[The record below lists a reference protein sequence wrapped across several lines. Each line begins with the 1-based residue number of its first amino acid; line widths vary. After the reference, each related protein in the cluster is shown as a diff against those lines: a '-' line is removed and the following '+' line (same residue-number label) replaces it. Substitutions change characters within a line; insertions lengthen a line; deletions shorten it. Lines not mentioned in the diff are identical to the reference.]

1 MKDTFNMKYKLL
13 ISIAFSLFWMA
24 NLSGQTFTP
33 ESVPNT
39 MIQNNT
45 HISDP
50 ANILDEATYEQ
61 INSKLTFLE
70 DSVGS
75 EVALVM
81 LPSIGE
87 AVPKDFAYKLFNLW
101 GIGKSGSDNGLLI
114 LFVLDQKRVE
124 FETGNGLESILP
136 DAICKRIITN
146 EMIPFFKNE
155 AYGEGLLKGINA
167 ISTIIQ
173 NPENVVEFQEKENK
187 GEGGSFLEIY
197 GYLTAF
203 INGII
208 LLLLGRSFKKDEIPY
223 KKYHTLKKYNI
234 TPLAFIF
241 PIPFLGILWF
251 VRKEM
256 KKWRNT
262 PPQEPHGVKLS
273 KEQENKSN
281 NHLNSGQS
289 KEAELGVAEYDVWIG
304 EGVEP
309 TILRYVKSPKS
320 YIKCPS
326 CKFQTEKLTNS
337 STIRAATYSNT
348 GEELQRFTCLHCG
361 NQREQINT
369 IPKKVRSS
377 NGGSGGGRSGGG
389 SWGGGRSSGG
399 GAGGSW

>member
-1 MKDTFNMKYKLL
+1 MKYKFLP
-13 ISIAFSLFWMA
+13 IIAFSLFWMA

-39 MIQNNT
+39 KIQNNSY
-45 HISDP
+45 ISDP
-50 ANILDEATYEQ
+50 SNILDEETYNQ
-61 INSKLTFLE
+61 INNQLTFLE
-70 DSVGS
+70 DSVGNQ
-75 EVALVM
+75 VALVM

-101 GIGKSGSDNGLLI
+101 GIGKSGADNGLLI

-146 EMIPFFKNE
+146 ELIPSFKNE

-167 ISTIIQ
+167 ISSIIQ
-173 NPENVVEFQEKENK
+173 NPENAVEYEENENK
-187 GEGGSFLEIY
+187 GEGGFFLELY

-203 INGII
+203 VNGII
-208 LLLLGRSFKKDEIPY
+208 LLLLGRSFKKDETPY
-223 KKYHTLKKYNI
+223 NKYHTLKKYNI

-262 PPQEPHGVKLS
+262 PPQEPHGVQLS
-273 KEQENKSN
+273 KEQENRSN
-281 NHLNSGQS
+281 NYLNSGQS
-289 KEAELGVAEYDVWIG
+289 KEAELGVAEYDVWVG

-309 TILRYVKSPKS
+309 SILRYVKSPKS
-320 YIKCPS
+320 YVKCPS
-326 CKFQTEKLTNS
+326 CKFQTEKLANS
-337 STIRAATYSNT
+337 TTIRAATYSNT
-348 GEELQRFTCLHCG
+348 GEELLRYSCLHCG

-377 NGGSGGGRSGGG
+377 SGGSGGGRSGGG

>member
-1 MKDTFNMKYKLL
+1 MKSKFL
-13 ISIAFSLFWMA
+13 ISIAFSLLWMA
-24 NLSGQTFTP
+24 NLSGQSFTP

-39 MIQNNT
+39 KIQNNSY
-45 HISDP
+45 ISDP
-50 ANILDEATYEQ
+50 SNILDEETYNQ

-81 LPSIGE
+81 LPSIDE

-101 GIGKSGSDNGLLI
+101 GIGKKGSDNGLLI

-146 EMIPFFKNE
+146 ELIPSFKNE
-155 AYGEGLLKGINA
+155 AYGEGLLKGVNA
-167 ISTIIQ
+167 ISSIIQ
-173 NPENVVEFQEKENK
+173 NPNNAIEYEEKENK
-187 GEGGSFLEIY
+187 GEGGFFLQMY

-203 INGII
+203 VNGII
-208 LLLLGRSFKKDEIPY
+208 LLLLGRSFKKDETPY
-223 KKYHTLKKYNI
+223 KKYHTLKQYNI

-273 KEQENKSN
+273 KEQENKSYSY
-281 NHLNSGQS
+281 LNTGQS
-289 KEAELGVAEYDVWIG
+289 KEIELGVAEYDVWVG

-320 YIKCPS
+320 YTKCPS
-326 CKFQTEKLTNS
+326 CKFQTEKLANS
-337 STIRAATYSNT
+337 TTLRAATYSNT
-348 GEELQRFTCLHCG
+348 GEELLRYTCLHCG
-361 NQREQINT
+361 NQREKINI

-377 NGGSGGGRSGGG
+377 SGSSGSGGSSGGG

>member
-1 MKDTFNMKYKLL
+1 MKCKFL
-13 ISIAFSLFWMA
+13 ISIAFSIFWIA
-24 NLSGQTFTP
+24 NVSGQSFTP
-33 ESVPNT
+33 ETVPNT
-39 MIQNNT
+39 KIQNNSY
-45 HISDP
+45 ISDP
-50 ANILDEATYEQ
+50 SKILDEETYNQ
-61 INSKLTFLE
+61 INNQLTFLE

-101 GIGKSGSDNGLLI
+101 GIGKKGSDNGLLI

-124 FETGNGLESILP
+124 FETGNGLESVLP

-146 EMIPFFKNE
+146 ELIPSFKNE
-155 AYGEGLLKGINA
+155 AYGEGLLKGVNA
-167 ISTIIQ
+167 ISSIIL
-173 NPENVVEFQEKENK
+173 NPKNAVEYEEKENK
-187 GEGGSFLEIY
+187 GEEGFFLELY

-203 INGII
+203 VNGII
-208 LLLLGRSFKKDEIPY
+208 LLLLGRSFKKNETPY
-223 KKYHTLKKYNI
+223 NKYHTLKKYNI

-273 KEQENKSN
+273 KEQENRSHG
-281 NHLNSGQS
+281 HLNTGQS
-289 KEAELGVAEYDVWIG
+289 KEAELGVAEYDVWVG
-304 EGVEP
+304 DGVEP
-309 TILRYVKSPKS
+309 TILRYIKSPKS
-320 YIKCPS
+320 YTKCPS
-326 CKFQTEKLTNS
+326 CNFQTEKLTS
-337 STIRAATYSNT
+337 STTLRAATYSNT
-348 GEELQRFTCLHCG
+348 GEELLRYACLHCG
-361 NQREQINT
+361 NQREKINI

-377 NGGSGGGRSGGG
+377 SSGGSGGGRSGG

>member
-1 MKDTFNMKYKLL
+1 MKCKFL
-13 ISIAFSLFWMA
+13 ISIAFSIFWIA
-24 NLSGQTFTP
+24 NVSGQSFTP
-33 ESVPNT
+33 ETVPNT
-39 MIQNNT
+39 KIQNNSY
-45 HISDP
+45 ISDP
-50 ANILDEATYEQ
+50 SKILDEETYNQ
-61 INSKLTFLE
+61 INNQLTFLE
-70 DSVGS
+70 DSVGNQ
-75 EVALVM
+75 VALVM

-101 GIGKSGSDNGLLI
+101 GIGKKGSDNGLLI

-146 EMIPFFKNE
+146 ELIPSFKNE
-155 AYGEGLLKGINA
+155 AYGEGLLKGVNA
-167 ISTIIQ
+167 ISSIIQ
-173 NPENVVEFQEKENK
+173 NPENAVEFEEKENK
-187 GEGGSFLEIY
+187 GEGGFFLEMY

-203 INGII
+203 VNSII
-208 LLLLGRSFKKDEIPY
+208 LLLLGRSFKKDETPY
-223 KKYHTLKKYNI
+223 NKYHTLKKYNL

-273 KEQENKSN
+273 KEQENSSN
-281 NHLNSGQS
+281 SHLNTGQS
-289 KEAELGVAEYDVWIG
+289 KEAELGVAEYDVWVG
-304 EGVEP
+304 DGVEP
-309 TILRYVKSPKS
+309 TILRYIKSPKS
-320 YIKCPS
+320 YTKCPS
-326 CKFQTEKLTNS
+326 CNFQTEKLTS
-337 STIRAATYSNT
+337 STTLRAATYSNT
-348 GEELQRFTCLHCG
+348 GEELLRYACLHCG
-361 NQREQINT
+361 NQRENINI

-377 NGGSGGGRSGGG
+377 SSGGSGGGRSGG

>member
-1 MKDTFNMKYKLL
+1 
-13 ISIAFSLFWMA
+13 
-24 NLSGQTFTP
+24 
-33 ESVPNT
+33 
-39 MIQNNT
+39 
-45 HISDP
+45 
-50 ANILDEATYEQ
+50 
-61 INSKLTFLE
+61 
-70 DSVGS
+70 
-75 EVALVM
+75 VALV
-81 LPSIGE
+81 LLTSIGE

-124 FETGNGLESILP
+124 FETGNGLESVLP

-146 EMIPFFKNE
+146 ELIPSFKNE

-167 ISTIIQ
+167 ISSIIQ
-173 NPENVVEFQEKENK
+173 NPENAVEYEEKENK
-187 GEGGSFLEIY
+187 GEGGFFLELY

-203 INGII
+203 VNGII
-208 LLLLGRSFKKDEIPY
+208 LLLLGRSFKKVETPY
-223 KKYHTLKKYNI
+223 NKYHTLKKYNI

-273 KEQENKSN
+273 KEQENRSN
-281 NHLNSGQS
+281 NYLNSGQS
-289 KEAELGVAEYDVWIG
+289 KEAELGVAEYDVWVG

-320 YIKCPS
+320 YTKCPS
-326 CKFQTEKLTNS
+326 CKFQTEKLASS
-337 STIRAATYSNT
+337 STLRAATYSNT
-348 GEELQRFTCLHCG
+348 GEELLRYSCLHCG
-361 NQREQINT
+361 NQQEKVNI

-377 NGGSGGGRSGGG
+377 SGGSGGGRSGG

>member
-1 MKDTFNMKYKLL
+1 MKCKFF
-13 ISIAFSLFWMA
+13 ISIVFSLFWMA
-24 NLSGQTFTP
+24 NLYGQTFTP

-39 MIQNNT
+39 KIQNDSY
-45 HISDP
+45 ISDP
-50 ANILDEATYEQ
+50 SNILDEETYNQ
-61 INSKLTFLE
+61 INNQLTFLE
-70 DSVGS
+70 DSVGNQ
-75 EVALVM
+75 VALVM

-101 GIGKSGSDNGLLI
+101 GIGKSGADNGLLI

-124 FETGNGLESILP
+124 FETGNGLESVLP

-146 EMIPFFKNE
+146 ELIPSFKNE

-167 ISTIIQ
+167 ISSIIL
-173 NPENVVEFQEKENK
+173 NPKNAIEYELKENK
-187 GEGGSFLEIY
+187 GEEGFFLEMY

-203 INGII
+203 VNGII
-208 LLLLGRSFKKDEIPY
+208 LLLLGRSFKKDETPY
-223 KKYHTLKKYNI
+223 NKYHTLKKYNI

-241 PIPFLGILWF
+241 PIPFIGILWF

-273 KEQENKSN
+273 KEQENRS
-281 NHLNSGQS
+281 HSYLNTGQS
-289 KEAELGVAEYDVWIG
+289 KEAELGVAEYDVWVG

-309 TILRYVKSPKS
+309 TILRYIKSPKS
-320 YIKCPS
+320 YTKCPS
-326 CKFQTEKLTNS
+326 CKFQTEKLAS
-337 STIRAATYSNT
+337 STTLRAATYSNT
-348 GEELQRFTCLHCG
+348 GEELLRYACLHCG
-361 NQREQINT
+361 NQREKINI

-377 NGGSGGGRSGGG
+377 SSGGSGGGRSGG

>member
-1 MKDTFNMKYKLL
+1 MKCKFL
-13 ISIAFSLFWMA
+13 ISIAFSFFWIA
-24 NLSGQTFTP
+24 NLSGQSFTP
-33 ESVPNT
+33 ESVPNIK
-39 MIQNNT
+39 IQNNS

-50 ANILDEATYEQ
+50 SNILDEETYNQ
-61 INSKLTFLE
+61 IDSKLTFLE

-87 AVPKDFAYKLFNLW
+87 AVPKDFAYKLFTLW
-101 GIGKSGSDNGLLI
+101 GIGKKGSDNGLLI

-124 FETGNGLESILP
+124 FETGNGLESVLP

-146 EMIPFFKNE
+146 ELIPSFKNE
-155 AYGEGLLKGINA
+155 AYGEGLLKGVNA
-167 ISTIIQ
+167 ISSIIL
-173 NPENVVEFQEKENK
+173 NPKNAVEYEEKENK
-187 GEGGSFLEIY
+187 GEEGFFLEMY

-203 INGII
+203 VNGII
-208 LLLLGRSFKKDEIPY
+208 LLLLGRSFKKNETPY
-223 KKYHTLKKYNI
+223 NKYHTLKKYNI

-273 KEQENKSN
+273 KEQENKS
-281 NHLNSGQS
+281 HSYLNTGQS
-289 KEAELGVAEYDVWIG
+289 KEAELGVAEYDVWVG
-304 EGVEP
+304 DGVEP
-309 TILRYVKSPKS
+309 TILRYIKSPKS
-320 YIKCPS
+320 YTKCPS
-326 CKFQTEKLTNS
+326 CNFQTEKLTS
-337 STIRAATYSNT
+337 STTLRAATYSNT
-348 GEELQRFTCLHCG
+348 GEELLRYACLHCG
-361 NQREQINT
+361 NQREKINI
-369 IPKKVRSS
+369 IPKKIRSS
-377 NGGSGGGRSGGG
+377 SSGGSGGGRSGG

>member
-1 MKDTFNMKYKLL
+1 MKCKFL
-13 ISIAFSLFWMA
+13 ISIAFSLFWIA
-24 NLSGQTFTP
+24 NLSGQSFTP
-33 ESVPNT
+33 ETVPNIK
-39 MIQNNT
+39 IQNNS

-50 ANILDEATYEQ
+50 SNILDEETYNQ
-61 INSKLTFLE
+61 IDSKLTFLE

-101 GIGKSGSDNGLLI
+101 GIGKKGLDNGLLI

-124 FETGNGLESILP
+124 FETGNGLESVLP

-146 EMIPFFKNE
+146 ELIPSFKNE
-155 AYGEGLLKGINA
+155 AYGEGLLKGVNA
-167 ISTIIQ
+167 ISSIIQ
-173 NPENVVEFQEKENK
+173 NPENAVEFEEKENK
-187 GEGGSFLEIY
+187 GEGGFFLEMY

-203 INGII
+203 VNGII
-208 LLLLGRSFKKDEIPY
+208 LLLLGRSFKKDETPY
-223 KKYHTLKKYNI
+223 NKYHTLKKYNI

-273 KEQENKSN
+273 KEQENRSHS
-281 NHLNSGQS
+281 HLNTGQS
-289 KEAELGVAEYDVWIG
+289 KEAELGVAEYDVWVG
-304 EGVEP
+304 DGVEP
-309 TILRYVKSPKS
+309 TILRYIKSPKS
-320 YIKCPS
+320 YTKCPS
-326 CKFQTEKLTNS
+326 CNFQTEKLTS
-337 STIRAATYSNT
+337 STTLRAATYSNT
-348 GEELQRFTCLHCG
+348 GEELLRYACLHCG
-361 NQREQINT
+361 NQREKINI

-377 NGGSGGGRSGGG
+377 SSGGSGGGRSGG

>member
-1 MKDTFNMKYKLL
+1 MKCKFL
-13 ISIAFSLFWMA
+13 ISIVFSLFWMA
-24 NLSGQTFTP
+24 NLYGQTFTP

-39 MIQNNT
+39 KIQNDSY
-45 HISDP
+45 ISDP
-50 ANILDEATYEQ
+50 SNILDEETYNQ
-61 INSKLTFLE
+61 INNQLTFLE
-70 DSVGS
+70 DSVGNQ
-75 EVALVM
+75 VALVM

-101 GIGKSGSDNGLLI
+101 GIGKSGADNGLLI

-124 FETGNGLESILP
+124 FETGNGLESVLP

-146 EMIPFFKNE
+146 ELIPSFKNE

-167 ISTIIQ
+167 ISSIIL
-173 NPENVVEFQEKENK
+173 NPKNAIEYEEKENK
-187 GEGGSFLEIY
+187 GEEGFFLEMY

-203 INGII
+203 VNGII
-208 LLLLGRSFKKDEIPY
+208 LLLLGRSFKKDETPY
-223 KKYHTLKKYNI
+223 NKYHTLKKYNI

-241 PIPFLGILWF
+241 PIPFIGILWF

-273 KEQENKSN
+273 KEQENRS
-281 NHLNSGQS
+281 HSYLNTGQS
-289 KEAELGVAEYDVWIG
+289 KEAELGVAEYDVWVG

-309 TILRYVKSPKS
+309 TILRYIKSPKS
-320 YIKCPS
+320 YTKCPS
-326 CKFQTEKLTNS
+326 CKFQTEKLAS
-337 STIRAATYSNT
+337 STTLRAATYSNT
-348 GEELQRFTCLHCG
+348 GEELLRYACLHCG
-361 NQREQINT
+361 NQREKINI

-377 NGGSGGGRSGGG
+377 SSGGSGGGRSGG

>member
-1 MKDTFNMKYKLL
+1 MKCKFL
-13 ISIAFSLFWMA
+13 ISIVFSLFWMA
-24 NLSGQTFTP
+24 NLYGQTFTP

-39 MIQNNT
+39 KIQNDSY
-45 HISDP
+45 ISDP
-50 ANILDEATYEQ
+50 SNILDEETYNQ
-61 INSKLTFLE
+61 INNQLTFLE
-70 DSVGS
+70 DSVGNQ
-75 EVALVM
+75 VALVM

-101 GIGKSGSDNGLLI
+101 GIGKSGADNGLLI

-124 FETGNGLESILP
+124 FETGNGLESVLP

-146 EMIPFFKNE
+146 ELIPSFKNK

-167 ISTIIQ
+167 ISSIIL
-173 NPENVVEFQEKENK
+173 NPKNAIEYEEKENK
-187 GEGGSFLEIY
+187 GEEGFFLEMY

-203 INGII
+203 VNGII
-208 LLLLGRSFKKDEIPY
+208 LLLLGRSFKKDETPY
-223 KKYHTLKKYNI
+223 NKYHTLKKYNI

-241 PIPFLGILWF
+241 PIPFIGILWF

-273 KEQENKSN
+273 KEQENRS
-281 NHLNSGQS
+281 HSYLNTGQS
-289 KEAELGVAEYDVWIG
+289 KEAELGVAEYDVWVG

-309 TILRYVKSPKS
+309 TILRYIKSPKS
-320 YIKCPS
+320 YTKCPS
-326 CKFQTEKLTNS
+326 CKFQTEKLAS
-337 STIRAATYSNT
+337 STTLRAATYSNT
-348 GEELQRFTCLHCG
+348 GEELLRYACLHCG
-361 NQREQINT
+361 NQREKINI

-377 NGGSGGGRSGGG
+377 SSGGSGGGRSGG

>member
-1 MKDTFNMKYKLL
+1 MKCKFF
-13 ISIAFSLFWMA
+13 ISIVFSLFWMA
-24 NLSGQTFTP
+24 NLYGQTFTP

-39 MIQNNT
+39 KIQNDSY
-45 HISDP
+45 ISDP
-50 ANILDEATYEQ
+50 SNILDEETYNQ
-61 INSKLTFLE
+61 INNQLTFLE
-70 DSVGS
+70 DSVGNQ
-75 EVALVM
+75 VALVM

-87 AVPKDFAYKLFNLW
+87 AVPKDLAYKLFNLW
-101 GIGKSGSDNGLLI
+101 GIGKSGADNGLLI

-124 FETGNGLESILP
+124 FETGNGLESVLP

-146 EMIPFFKNE
+146 ELIPSFKNE

-167 ISTIIQ
+167 ISSIIL
-173 NPENVVEFQEKENK
+173 NPKNAIEYEEKENK
-187 GEGGSFLEIY
+187 GEEGFFLEMY

-203 INGII
+203 VNGII
-208 LLLLGRSFKKDEIPY
+208 LLLLGRSFKKNETPY
-223 KKYHTLKKYNI
+223 NKYHTLKKYNI

-241 PIPFLGILWF
+241 PIPFIGILWF

-273 KEQENKSN
+273 KEQENRS
-281 NHLNSGQS
+281 HSYLNTGQS
-289 KEAELGVAEYDVWIG
+289 KEAELGVAEYDVWVG

-309 TILRYVKSPKS
+309 TILRYIKSPKS
-320 YIKCPS
+320 YTKCPS
-326 CKFQTEKLTNS
+326 CKFHTEKLAS
-337 STIRAATYSNT
+337 STTLRAATYSNT
-348 GEELQRFTCLHCG
+348 GEELLRYACLHCG
-361 NQREQINT
+361 NQREKINI

-377 NGGSGGGRSGGG
+377 SSGGSGGGRSGG

>member
-1 MKDTFNMKYKLL
+1 MKCKFL
-13 ISIAFSLFWMA
+13 ISIAFSLFWIA
-24 NLSGQTFTP
+24 NLSGQSFTP

-39 MIQNNT
+39 KIQNNSY
-45 HISDP
+45 ISDP
-50 ANILDEATYEQ
+50 SNILDEETYNQ

-70 DSVGS
+70 DSIGS

-101 GIGKSGSDNGLLI
+101 GIGEKGSDNGLLI

-146 EMIPFFKNE
+146 ELIPSFKNE
-155 AYGEGLLKGINA
+155 AYGEGLLKGVIA
-167 ISTIIQ
+167 ISSIIQ
-173 NPENVVEFQEKENK
+173 NPKNAVEFEEKENK
-187 GEGGSFLEIY
+187 GEGGFFLEMY

-203 INGII
+203 VNGII
-208 LLLLGRSFKKDEIPY
+208 LLLLGRSFKKNETPY
-223 KKYHTLKKYNI
+223 NKYHTLKKYNI

-273 KEQENKSN
+273 KEQENRSQS
-281 NHLNSGQS
+281 HLNTGQS
-289 KEAELGVAEYDVWIG
+289 KEVELGVAEYDVWVG
-304 EGVEP
+304 DGVEP
-309 TILRYVKSPKS
+309 TILRYIKSPKS
-320 YIKCPS
+320 YTKCPS
-326 CKFQTEKLTNS
+326 CKFQTEKLAS
-337 STIRAATYSNT
+337 STTLRAATYSNT
-348 GEELQRFTCLHCG
+348 GEELLRYACLHCG
-361 NQREQINT
+361 NQREKINI

-377 NGGSGGGRSGGG
+377 SSGGSGGGRSGG

>member
-1 MKDTFNMKYKLL
+1 MKCKFL
-13 ISIAFSLFWMA
+13 ISIVFSLFWMA
-24 NLSGQTFTP
+24 NLYGQTFTP

-39 MIQNNT
+39 KIQNDSY
-45 HISDP
+45 ISDP
-50 ANILDEATYEQ
+50 SNILDEETYNQ
-61 INSKLTFLE
+61 INNQLTFLE
-70 DSVGS
+70 DSVGNQ
-75 EVALVM
+75 VALVM

-101 GIGKSGSDNGLLI
+101 GIGKSGADNGLLI

-124 FETGNGLESILP
+124 FETGNGLESVLP

-146 EMIPFFKNE
+146 ELIPSFKNE

-167 ISTIIQ
+167 ISSIIL
-173 NPENVVEFQEKENK
+173 NPKNAIEYEEKENK
-187 GEGGSFLEIY
+187 VEEGFFLEMY

-203 INGII
+203 VNGII
-208 LLLLGRSFKKDEIPY
+208 LLLLGRSFKKNETPY
-223 KKYHTLKKYNI
+223 NKYHTLKKYNI

-241 PIPFLGILWF
+241 PIPFIGILWF

-273 KEQENKSN
+273 KEQENRS
-281 NHLNSGQS
+281 HSYLNTGQS
-289 KEAELGVAEYDVWIG
+289 KEAELGVAEYDVWVG

-309 TILRYVKSPKS
+309 TILRYIKSPKS
-320 YIKCPS
+320 YTKCPS
-326 CKFQTEKLTNS
+326 CKFQTEKLAS
-337 STIRAATYSNT
+337 STTLRAATYSNT
-348 GEELQRFTCLHCG
+348 GEELLRYACLHCG
-361 NQREQINT
+361 NQREKINI

-377 NGGSGGGRSGGG
+377 SSGGSGGGRSGG

>member
-1 MKDTFNMKYKLL
+1 MKCKFL
-13 ISIAFSLFWMA
+13 ISIAFSLFWIA
-24 NLSGQTFTP
+24 NVAGQSFTP
-33 ESVPNT
+33 ESVPNIK
-39 MIQNNT
+39 IQNNS

-50 ANILDEATYEQ
+50 SNILDEETYNQ
-61 INSKLTFLE
+61 IDSKLTFLE

-101 GIGKSGSDNGLLI
+101 GIGKKGSDNGLLI

-146 EMIPFFKNE
+146 ELIPSFKNE
-155 AYGEGLLKGINA
+155 AYGEGLLKGVNA
-167 ISTIIQ
+167 ISSIIQ
-173 NPENVVEFQEKENK
+173 NPENAVEFEEKENK
-187 GEGGSFLEIY
+187 GEGGFFLEMY

-203 INGII
+203 VNGII
-208 LLLLGRSFKKDEIPY
+208 LLLLGRSFKKDETPY
-223 KKYHTLKKYNI
+223 NKYHTLKKYNI

-273 KEQENKSN
+273 KELEKRSQS
-281 NHLNSGQS
+281 HLNTGQS
-289 KEAELGVAEYDVWIG
+289 KEVELGVAEYDVWVG
-304 EGVEP
+304 DGVEP
-309 TILRYVKSPKS
+309 TILRYIKSPKS
-320 YIKCPS
+320 YTKCPS
-326 CKFQTEKLTNS
+326 CKFQTEKLAS
-337 STIRAATYSNT
+337 STTLRAATYSNT
-348 GEELQRFTCLHCG
+348 GEELLRYACLHCG
-361 NQREQINT
+361 NQREKINI

-377 NGGSGGGRSGGG
+377 SSGGSGGGRSGG

>member
-1 MKDTFNMKYKLL
+1 MKCKFL
-13 ISIAFSLFWMA
+13 ISIAFSLFWIA
-24 NLSGQTFTP
+24 NLSGQSFTP

-39 MIQNNT
+39 KIQNNSY
-45 HISDP
+45 ISDP
-50 ANILDEATYEQ
+50 SNILDEETYNQ

-101 GIGKSGSDNGLLI
+101 GIGEKGSDNGLLI

-146 EMIPFFKNE
+146 ELIPSFKNE
-155 AYGEGLLKGINA
+155 AYGEGLLKGVIA
-167 ISTIIQ
+167 ISSIIQ
-173 NPENVVEFQEKENK
+173 NPKNAVEFEEKENK
-187 GEGGSFLEIY
+187 GEGGFFLEMY

-203 INGII
+203 VNGLI
-208 LLLLGRSFKKDEIPY
+208 LLLLGRSFKKDETPY
-223 KKYHTLKKYNI
+223 NKYHTLKKYNI

-273 KEQENKSN
+273 KELEKRSQS
-281 NHLNSGQS
+281 HLNTGQS
-289 KEAELGVAEYDVWIG
+289 KEVELGVAEYDVWVG
-304 EGVEP
+304 DGVEP
-309 TILRYVKSPKS
+309 TILRYIKSPKS
-320 YIKCPS
+320 YTKCPS
-326 CKFQTEKLTNS
+326 CKFQTEKLAS
-337 STIRAATYSNT
+337 STTLRAATYSNT
-348 GEELQRFTCLHCG
+348 GEELLRYACLHCG
-361 NQREQINT
+361 NQREKINI

-377 NGGSGGGRSGGG
+377 SSGGSGGGRSGG

>member
-1 MKDTFNMKYKLL
+1 MKCKFL
-13 ISIAFSLFWMA
+13 ISIAFSLFWIA
-24 NLSGQTFTP
+24 NLSGQSFTP

-39 MIQNNT
+39 KIQNNSY
-45 HISDP
+45 ISDP
-50 ANILDEATYEQ
+50 SNILDEETYNQ

-101 GIGKSGSDNGLLI
+101 GIGEKGSDNGLLI

-146 EMIPFFKNE
+146 ELIPSFKNE
-155 AYGEGLLKGINA
+155 AYGEGLLKGVIA
-167 ISTIIQ
+167 ISSIIQ
-173 NPENVVEFQEKENK
+173 NPKNAVEFEEKENK
-187 GEGGSFLEIY
+187 GEGGFFLEMY

-203 INGII
+203 VNGII
-208 LLLLGRSFKKDEIPY
+208 LLLLGRSFKKNETPY
-223 KKYHTLKKYNI
+223 NKYHTLKKYNI

-273 KEQENKSN
+273 KELEKRSQS
-281 NHLNSGQS
+281 HLNTGQS
-289 KEAELGVAEYDVWIG
+289 KEVELGVAEYDVWVG
-304 EGVEP
+304 DGVEP
-309 TILRYVKSPKS
+309 TILRYIKSPKS
-320 YIKCPS
+320 YTKCPS
-326 CKFQTEKLTNS
+326 CKFQTEKLAS
-337 STIRAATYSNT
+337 STTLRAATYSNT
-348 GEELQRFTCLHCG
+348 GEELLRYACLHCG
-361 NQREQINT
+361 NQREKINI

-377 NGGSGGGRSGGG
+377 SSGGSGGGRSGG

>member
-1 MKDTFNMKYKLL
+1 MKCKFF
-13 ISIAFSLFWMA
+13 ISIVFSLFWMA
-24 NLSGQTFTP
+24 NLYGQTFTP

-39 MIQNNT
+39 KIQNDSY
-45 HISDP
+45 ISDP
-50 ANILDEATYEQ
+50 SNILDEETYNQ
-61 INSKLTFLE
+61 INNQLTFLE
-70 DSVGS
+70 DSVGNQ
-75 EVALVM
+75 VALVM

-101 GIGKSGSDNGLLI
+101 GIGKSGADNGLLI

-124 FETGNGLESILP
+124 FETGNGLESVLP

-146 EMIPFFKNE
+146 ELIPSFKNE
-155 AYGEGLLKGINA
+155 AYGEGLLKGVNA
-167 ISTIIQ
+167 ISSIIL
-173 NPENVVEFQEKENK
+173 NPKNAVEYEEKENK
-187 GEGGSFLEIY
+187 GEGGFFLEMY

-203 INGII
+203 VNGII
-208 LLLLGRSFKKDEIPY
+208 LLLLGRSFKKDETPY
-223 KKYHTLKKYNI
+223 NKYHTLKKYNI

-241 PIPFLGILWF
+241 PIPFIGILWF

-273 KEQENKSN
+273 KEQENRS
-281 NHLNSGQS
+281 HSYLNSGQS
-289 KEAELGVAEYDVWIG
+289 KEAELGVAEYDVWVG

-309 TILRYVKSPKS
+309 TILRYIKSPKS
-320 YIKCPS
+320 YTKCPS
-326 CKFQTEKLTNS
+326 CKFQTEKLAS
-337 STIRAATYSNT
+337 STTLRAATYSNT
-348 GEELQRFTCLHCG
+348 GEELLRYACLHCG
-361 NQREQINT
+361 NQREKINI

-377 NGGSGGGRSGGG
+377 SSGGSGSGRSGG